1 MNIFTSFKER
11 FGKYIPATV
20 FVLFLVSLVCCGESN
35 YIRSCN
41 FTREINELKSEIK
54 ANQDSTAMYERRLR
68 ELQTDGEALEKI
80 AREKYGMKHENEDVY
95 ITPMK

>member
-1 MNIFTSFKER
+1 MSIFTKFRDR

-20 FVLFLVSLVCCGESN
+20 FVLFIVSLVCCGDNN

-41 FTREINELKSEIK
+41 FTHEINELKSDIK
-54 ANQDSTAMYERRLR
+54 STQDSTAMYEEQLG

-95 ITPMK
+95 MTPMK